1 MPGLALKFSISFKSF
16 LLSHVRKIQCYLT
29 PFNFSKRFKNHQG
42 CMQNEKAAFILASAS
57 AFHES
62 TMFQTSTLASW
73 VNQLQIYFI
82 SFLIKVRK
90 AEDTHRL

>member
-1 MPGLALKFSISFKSF
+1 MPGLALKFSILFKSF

-29 PFNFSKRFKNHQG
+29 PFNFSKRFKNRQG

-62 TMFQTSTLASW
+62 TIFQNVNSRQLSEPTSNLLHFFF
-73 VNQLQIYFI
+73 N
-82 SFLIKVRK
+82 
-90 AEDTHRL
+90 